1 MVKDDPH
8 NVKVGSV
15 PGGLPGGRH
24 PDHDDPAPLEWPD
37 KVDGGIVTPGRGQL
51 PGEGD
56 IKASL
61 YCPSPTSLSLWQT

>member
-37 KVDGGIVTPGRGQL
+37 KVDGGIVAPGRGQL

-56 IKASL
+56 I
-61 YCPSPTSLSLWQT
+61 